1 MSATGIA
8 ASEVRTFSKVS
19 FEGLEAY
26 TDAYAIEGDSFK
38 FLSLFGSR
46 VSVRAIWSAL
56 LSGAPVSLDDSP
68 CRMDGAD
75 SWQVFQRILP
85 SGALHAVC
93 YPCLADLAKIQNEF
107 IVLGETKDEITK
119 RFYLYLDRISE
130 TPVSP
135 EWSEWILA
143 EALDTGKA
151 AWLKGLH
158 FSAVAYRHDEP
169 WLENLITGYLAKRKK
184 LEV

>member
-1 MSATGIA
+1 MSV
-8 ASEVRTFSKVS
+8 SEITTEQVKTFSKVS

-26 TDAYAIEGDSFK
+26 ADAYAIEGDNFK

-56 LSGAPVSLDDSP
+56 FSGASVVLEDEAL
-68 CRMDGAD
+68 RMENKD

-93 YPCLADLAKIQNEF
+93 YPKLADLARIQNEF
-107 IVLGETKDEITK
+107 IVLGETREALPE
-119 RFYLYLDRISE
+119 RFYLYLDRVSE
-130 TPVSP
+130 TPISP
-135 EWSEWILA
+135 EWSEWIFA
-143 EALDTGKA
+143 WALETGKA
-151 AWLKGLH
+151 VWLKTLH
-158 FSAVAYRHDEP
+158 LSAIAYRHDEP
-169 WLENLITGYLAKRKK
+169 WLENLITGFLAKRNK